1 MRKNPKMKAIMIAV
15 LVGAVMT
22 SVASATISGTV
33 KLVNHNNPFS
43 DTATIYGGGLNGL
56 TGYTGI
62 YSWTTAGSTGVGQYV
77 PNWGFCIELT
87 QSPYTGWYTMAN
99 LEISP
104 QPVAY
109 GGPMGTLKANAIREL
124 WGRYFD
130 PAWTTGAN
138 KQLAEA
144 FGVSLWEIIY
154 ETSSTWNVSSGP
166 GFHAT
171 GIQQAATANT
181 WLNSLNGDTAHF
193 AQNLAVASSPYGQD
207 FLTQIPEPA
216 TILLLAMG
224 GLLGGWMRCKKKK
237 PCCPSE

>member
-1 MRKNPKMKAIMIAV
+1 MNLNPKMKPIMIA
-15 LVGAVMT
+15 LLAGAIMT

-33 KLVNHNNPFS
+33 KLVNHNNQFS
-43 DTATIYGGGLNGL
+43 ETGKIYGGGLSGL

-62 YSWTTAGSTGVGQYV
+62 YSWLNAGSTGMGADV
-77 PNWGFCIELT
+77 PNWGFCVDLT
-87 QSPYTGWYTMAN
+87 QSPYSGWHTMAD
-99 LEISP
+99 LEVSP

-109 GGPMGTLKANAIREL
+109 GGPMGALKANAIREL

-166 GFHAT
+166 GFRAT

-181 WLNSLNGDTAHF
+181 WLNSLTGNTAYF
-193 AQNLAVASSPYGQD
+193 ANNLAVASSPLGQD

-216 TILLLAMG
+216 TIFLLAMG
-224 GLLGGWMRCKKKK
+224 GLLTGWIRKRKK
-237 PCCPSE
+237 

>member
-1 MRKNPKMKAIMIAV
+1 MNMSLNPKMKPILIAV
-15 LVGAVMT
+15 LACAVMT

-33 KLVNHNNPFS
+33 KLVNHSNPFS

-62 YSWTTAGSTGVGQYV
+62 YSWTNAGSTGAGEYV

-87 QSPYTGWYTMAN
+87 QSPYTGWYTMAD
-99 LEISP
+99 LEMSP

-138 KQLAEA
+138 KQFAEA
-144 FGVSLWEIIY
+144 FEASLWEIIY
-154 ETSSTWNVSSGP
+154 ETSSTWDVTTGP
-166 GFHAT
+166 GFRAT

-181 WLNSLNGDTAHF
+181 WLNSLNGNTAYF
-193 AQNLAVASSPYGQD
+193 AQNLAVATSLNGQD

-216 TILLLAMG
+216 TVFMLAMG
-224 GLLGGWMRCKKKK
+224 GLLTGWIQKRKK
-237 PCCPSE
+237 

>member
-1 MRKNPKMKAIMIAV
+1 MRKNPKMKPIMIA
-15 LVGAVMT
+15 LLACAAMT

-33 KLVNHNNPFS
+33 NLQNHNNQFS
-43 DTATIYGGGLNGL
+43 ETGTVYGGGLNGL

-62 YSWTTAGSTGVGQYV
+62 YSWTNAGSTGQGKYFN
-77 PNWGFCIELT
+77 NWGFCIELT
-87 QSPYTGWYTMAN
+87 QSPYTGWYTMAD
-99 LEISP
+99 LEVSP

-138 KQLAEA
+138 NQMAEA
-144 FGVSLWEIIY
+144 FEASLWEIIY
-154 ETSSTWNVSSGP
+154 ETSPTWNVTSGP

-171 GIQQAATANT
+171 GIQQATTANT
-181 WLNSLNGDTAHF
+181 WLNSLNGNTAYF
-193 AQNLAVASSPYGQD
+193 AKNLAVASSPLGQD

-224 GLLGGWMRCKKKK
+224 GLLGGWIRKRKK
-237 PCCPSE
+237 